1 MTVLNILQFPDPKL
15 RITAKPIVN
24 FDEKLQI
31 KIDDMFETMYNA
43 KGIGLA
49 GTQVDFHKSLL
60 VTDVSHDKNQPH
72 VLINPE
78 ILSTNG
84 IIDSNEGCLSVPGF
98 QDDVQRAE
106 NIIVKYLDR
115 EGASKECEMSG
126 LLAICVQHEI
136 DHLNGKVIMDRKVET
151 TVRRTEEK
159 IGRNQLV
166 TIKKGDAV
174 KVLKYKKVQNLLK
187 QGWVI
192 H

>member
-1 MTVLNILQFPDPKL
+1 MTILNILQFPDPKL

-24 FDEKLQI
+24 FNEKLQI
-31 KIDDMFETMYNA
+31 KIDDMFETMYDA

-84 IIDSNEGCLSVPGF
+84 IVDSNEGCLSVPGF
-98 QDDVQRAE
+98 QDDVRRAE
-106 NIIVKYLDR
+106 NITVRYLDR
-115 EGASKECEMSG
+115 EGASKEREMTG

-136 DHLNGKVIMDRKVET
+136 DHLNGKLFIDYLSEAKKQKIRKLI
-151 TVRRTEEK
+151 RKQEK
-159 IGRNQLV
+159 
-166 TIKKGDAV
+166 D
-174 KVLKYKKVQNLLK
+174 
-187 QGWVI
+187 
-192 H
+192 

>member
-1 MTVLNILQFPDPKL
+1 MTILKILQFPDPKL
-15 RITAKPIVN
+15 RITAKPVVN

-31 KIDDMFETMYNA
+31 KIDDMFETMYDA

-84 IIDSNEGCLSVPGF
+84 IVDSNEGCLSVPGF
-98 QDDVQRAE
+98 QDDVRRAE
-106 NIIVKYLDR
+106 NITVKYLDR
-115 EGASKECEMSG
+115 EGAPKECEMTG

-136 DHLNGKVIMDRKVET
+136 DHLNGKLFIDYLSEAKKQKIRKLI
-151 TVRRTEEK
+151 RKQEK
-159 IGRNQLV
+159 
-166 TIKKGDAV
+166 D
-174 KVLKYKKVQNLLK
+174 
-187 QGWVI
+187 
-192 H
+192 

>member
-1 MTVLNILQFPDPKL
+1 MTILNILRFPDPKL
-15 RITAKPIVN
+15 RIKAQPVN
-24 FDEKLQI
+24 YFDEKLQI
-31 KIDDMFETMYNA
+31 KIDDMFETMYDA

-84 IIDSNEGCLSVPGF
+84 IVDSNEGCLSVPGF

-115 EGASKECEMSG
+115 EGASKKCEMTG

-136 DHLNGKVIMDRKVET
+136 DHLNGKLFIDYLSEAKKQKIRKLI
-151 TVRRTEEK
+151 RKQEK
-159 IGRNQLV
+159 
-166 TIKKGDAV
+166 D
-174 KVLKYKKVQNLLK
+174 
-187 QGWVI
+187 
-192 H
+192 